1 MNKIPCVPGDVSGQI
16 PSYWSPAPLAQFVK
30 CTSHRDCVEKSTSDD
45 KAYAM
50 YGAINVVMRNLDE
63 EGFSPY

>member
-1 MNKIPCVPGDVSGQI
+1 MSRQ
-16 PSYWSPAPLAQFVK
+16 SATHLLPAPLAQFVK